1 MLAASHLGAFDPM
14 LGLYPNLILGS
25 EYRVTRG
32 GVAIAMTTPVLAML
46 REIQELTNLA
56 ANLFGIPGSITVD
69 GKIGP
74 VTGGAFKF
82 VAGNLSDD
90 LRRNISDLALGGNP
104 AAVAK
109 DARNVIGTLK
119 VAIEDRRAGALV
131 ATAPAPV
138 ARLPAGFVP
147 TTVKLTAPLPTRA
160 TALVVKTAPLPTRAA
175 LPVTTRLVST
185 GLETRRRLSTPAFV
199 AVLAAFMAAGIGA
212 AVLVARRD

>member
-82 VAGNLSDD
+82 VAGKLSDD

-131 ATAPAPV
+131 ATAPPPA
-138 ARLPAGFVP
+138 ARLPAEFIS
-147 TTVKLTAPLPTRA
+147 TVKLTAPIPPTR
-160 TALVVKTAPLPTRAA
+160 TALVVKTAPIPTRAA
-175 LPVTTRLVST
+175 IPVSTRLVST
-185 GLETRRRLSTPAFV
+185 ELEPRRRLSTPAFV
-199 AVLAAFMAAGIGA
+199 AVMVAFMAAGIGA